1 MPQVRIVVSIKQ
13 VPETTEVK
21 IDQANSRIDTEG
33 LTRIINPY
41 DTYAL
46 EEAIRIKEATGATV
60 AVISA
65 GPDKVDESLREALAM
80 GADEAFHLKDAVFE
94 GSDPLAW
101 AYILAKGIEKCGPYD
116 LILCGR
122 QAMDGSSGQVGPSL
136 AEEMGLP
143 MISFVRKIQEIKDGY
158 IRVERM
164 TDDGYEV
171 LEGPLPMVIT
181 VVKEINEPRLASLKG
196 LMKAKRVEI
205 PVWTAA
211 DLGLDPSR
219 IGPAGSPTT
228 IAKVA
233 PPPPR
238 SGGELI
244 PGEPAEQVKT
254 LVAKLKAAKVL

>member
-1 MPQVRIVVSIKQ
+1 MRIVVSIKQ

-21 IDQANSRIDTEG
+21 IDQAGNRIDTAG
-33 LTRIINPY
+33 LSRIINPY

-46 EEAIRIKEATGATV
+46 EEAVRLKESSGATV

-80 GADEAFHLKDAVFE
+80 GADEAFHLSDPAFE
-94 GSDPLAW
+94 GSDPLAT
-101 AYILAKGIEKCGPYD
+101 AHIVAAGIKKAGPYD
-116 LILCGR
+116 LIICGR
-122 QAMDGSSGQVGPSL
+122 QAMDGSTGQVGPGVAVEL
-136 AEEMGLP
+136 GIP
-143 MISFVRKIQEIKDGY
+143 VITFVRNIEELRDDY
-158 IRVERM
+158 IRVQRM

-171 LEGPLPMVIT
+171 VEGPLPALIT

-196 LMKAKRVEI
+196 LMKAKRVTI
-205 PVWTAA
+205 PVWGAA
-211 DLGLDPSR
+211 DLGVDGSR
-219 IGPAGSPTT
+219 VGAAGSPT
-228 IAKVA
+228 AVVKVA

-244 PGEPAEQVKT
+244 EGAPEEQVKT

>member
-1 MPQVRIVVSIKQ
+1 MRIVVSIKQ

-21 IDQANSRIDTEG
+21 IDQAQNRIDTEG

-46 EEAIRIKEATGATV
+46 EEAVRIKEASGATV
-60 AVISA
+60 AVITA
-65 GPDKVDESLREALAM
+65 GPEKADESLREALAM
-80 GADEAFHLKDAVFE
+80 GADEAFLLCDKAFE
-94 GSDPLAW
+94 GSDPVAT
-101 AYILAKGIEKCGPYD
+101 AYLVARGIEKCGPYD
-116 LILCGR
+116 LVIAGR

-136 AEEMGLP
+136 AEELGLP
-143 MISFVRKIQEIKDGY
+143 MVSFVRKIEELKDGY
-158 IRVERM
+158 IRVQRM

-171 LEGPLPMVIT
+171 VEGPLPMLIT

-196 LMKAKRVEI
+196 LMKAKRVTI

-211 DLGLDPSR
+211 DVGADPAR
-219 IGPAGSPTT
+219 IGPAGSPTEVV
-228 IAKVA
+228 KVA

-238 SGGELI
+238 SGGEMI
-244 PGEPAEQVKT
+244 TGTPEEQVKT

>member
-1 MPQVRIVVSIKQ
+1 MRIVVSIKQ

-21 IDQANSRIDTEG
+21 IDQASNRVDTEG

-46 EEAIRIKEATGATV
+46 EEAVRIKEASGATV

-65 GPDKVDESLREALAM
+65 GPEKADESLREALAM
-80 GADEAFHLKDAVFE
+80 GADEAFLLCDKAFE
-94 GSDPLAW
+94 GSDPVAT
-101 AYILAKGIEKCGPYD
+101 AYIVAKGIAKCGAYD
-116 LILCGR
+116 LVIAGR

-136 AEEMGLP
+136 AEELGLP
-143 MISFVRKIQEIKDGY
+143 MISFVRKIEEIKDGY
-158 IRVERM
+158 IRVQRM

-196 LMKAKRVEI
+196 LMKAKRVEM

-211 DLGLDPSR
+211 DIGADPSR
-219 IGPAGSPTT
+219 FGPTGSPTQT
-228 IAKVA
+228 VKVA

-238 SGGELI
+238 SGGEMI
-244 PGEPAEQVKT
+244 GGEPAEQVKT

>member
-1 MPQVRIVVSIKQ
+1 MRIVVSIKQ

-21 IDQANSRIDTEG
+21 IDQASNRVDTGG

-46 EEAIRIKEATGATV
+46 EEAVRIKEASGATV

-65 GPDKVDESLREALAM
+65 GPEKADESLREAMAM
-80 GADEAFHLKDAVFE
+80 GADEAFLLCDKAFE
-94 GSDPLAW
+94 GSDPVAT
-101 AYILAKGIEKCGPYD
+101 AYILARGIAKCGPYD
-116 LILCGR
+116 LIIAGR

-136 AEEMGLP
+136 AEELGLP
-143 MISFVRKIQEIKDGY
+143 LVSFVRKIEELKDGY
-158 IRVERM
+158 IRVQRM

-196 LMKAKRVEI
+196 LMKAKRVTI

-211 DLGLDPSR
+211 DIGADPAR
-219 IGPAGSPTT
+219 IGPAGSPTQT
-228 IAKVA
+228 VKVA

-238 SGGELI
+238 SGGEMI
-244 PGEPAEQVKT
+244 PGTAEEQVKA

>member
-1 MPQVRIVVSIKQ
+1 MRIVVSIKQ

-21 IDQANSRIDTEG
+21 IDQAQNRVDTEG

-46 EEAIRIKEATGATV
+46 EEAVRIKEASGATV
-60 AVISA
+60 VVITA
-65 GPDKVDESLREALAM
+65 GPAKAEESLREALAM
-80 GADEAFHLKDAVFE
+80 GADEAFLLNDPAFE
-94 GSDPLAW
+94 GSDPLATG
-101 AYILAKGIEKCGPYD
+101 YILAKGLAKVGPYD
-116 LILCGR
+116 LVICGR
-122 QAMDGSSGQVGPSL
+122 QAMDGSTGQVGPAL
-136 AEEMGLP
+136 AEELDLP
-143 MISFVRKIQEIKDGY
+143 MITFVRKIEELRDGY
-158 IRVERM
+158 IRAQRM

-196 LMKAKRVEI
+196 LMKAKRVII

-211 DLGLDPSR
+211 DIGADLSR
-219 IGPAGSPTT
+219 IGPAGS
-228 IAKVA
+228 AAAVVKVA

-244 PGEPAEQVKT
+244 PGTPREQVDA
-254 LVAKLKAAKVL
+254 LVVKLKAAKVL

>member
-1 MPQVRIVVSIKQ
+1 MRIIVSIKQ

-21 IDQANSRIDTEG
+21 IDQAANRIDAEG

-46 EEAIRIKEATGATV
+46 EEAVRIKEASGATV

-65 GPDKVDESLREALAM
+65 GPEKVDESLREALAM
-80 GADEAFHLKDAVFE
+80 GADEAFLLTDKAFE
-94 GSDPLAW
+94 GSDPVTT
-101 AYILAKGIEKCGPYD
+101 AYILAKGIAKCGPFD
-116 LILCGR
+116 LIIAGR

-136 AEEMGLP
+136 AEELGLP
-143 MISFVRKIQEIKDGY
+143 LITFVRKIEELKDGY
-158 IRVERM
+158 IRVQRM

-196 LMKAKRVEI
+196 LMKAKRVTI
-205 PVWTAA
+205 PVWSAA
-211 DLGLDPSR
+211 DIGADPAL
-219 IGPAGSPTT
+219 IGSTGSPTN
-228 IAKVA
+228 IIKLA

-238 SGGELI
+238 SGGEMI
-244 PGEPAEQVKT
+244 AGTAEEQVQA

>member
-1 MPQVRIVVSIKQ
+1 MRIVVSIKQ

-21 IDQANSRIDTEG
+21 IAGSRIDTEG

-46 EEAIRIKEATGATV
+46 EEAIRIKENSGATV

-65 GPDKVDESLREALAM
+65 GPRKADESLREALAM
-80 GADEAFHLKDAVFE
+80 GADEAFHLCDPAFE
-94 GSDPLAW
+94 GSDPLAT
-101 AYILAKGIEKCGPYD
+101 AYILARGIEKLGPYD

-122 QAMDGSSGQVGPSL
+122 QAMDGSTGHVGPSL
-136 AEEMGLP
+136 AEELGIP
-143 MISFVRKIQEIKDGY
+143 QITFVRKIEELKEGY
-158 IRVERM
+158 IRVQRM
-164 TDDGYEV
+164 SDDGYEV
-171 LEGPLPMVIT
+171 FEGPLPMLMT

-205 PVWTAA
+205 PVWGAA
-211 DLGLDPSR
+211 DLGLDASR
-219 IGPAGSPTT
+219 LGAGGAVAS
-228 IAKVA
+228 VVRLA

-238 SGGELI
+238 TGGELLEGT
-244 PGEPAEQVKT
+244 PDEQVKT

>member
-1 MPQVRIVVSIKQ
+1 MKQ

-21 IDQANSRIDTEG
+21 IDQASNRVDTEG

-46 EEAIRIKEATGATV
+46 EEAVRIKEALGATV

-65 GPDKVDESLREALAM
+65 GPEKADESLREALAM
-80 GADEAFHLKDAVFE
+80 GADEAFLLCDKAFE
-94 GSDPLAW
+94 GSDPIAT
-101 AYILAKGIEKCGPYD
+101 AYILARGITKCGPYD
-116 LILCGR
+116 LVIAGR

-136 AEEMGLP
+136 AEELGLP
-143 MISFVRKIQEIKDGY
+143 LISFVRKIEELKDGY
-158 IRVERM
+158 IRVQRM

-196 LMKAKRVEI
+196 LMKAKRVTI
-205 PVWTAA
+205 PVWTATDVGA
-211 DLGLDPSR
+211 DPARTGA
-219 IGPAGSPTT
+219 AGSPTQT
-228 IAKVA
+228 IKVT

-238 SGGELI
+238 AGGEMI
-244 PGEPAEQVKT
+244 GGEPAEQVKT